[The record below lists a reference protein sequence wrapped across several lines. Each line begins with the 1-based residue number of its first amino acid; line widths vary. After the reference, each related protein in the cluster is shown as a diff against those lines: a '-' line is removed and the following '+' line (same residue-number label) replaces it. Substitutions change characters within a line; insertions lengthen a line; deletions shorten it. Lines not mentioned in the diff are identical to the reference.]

1 MEGNSSFENMV
12 RQLVKNQVA
21 AEVDRIIAAHQV
33 EEKEIL
39 NMEEAAEFLGLSRS
53 YLYKVTHAQ
62 LIPYYQP
69 LGKIIYF
76 EKSVLKDWIRSHKG
90 KTKPDVAAAAARYV
104 AANPL

>member
-1 MEGNSSFENMV
+1 MESNNFETMV
-12 RQLVKNQVA
+12 QQLVKNQVA
-21 AEVDRIIAAHQV
+21 AEVNRIVAAHQT

-39 NMEEAAEFLGLSRS
+39 TMEEAAEFLGLSRS
-53 YLYKVTHAQ
+53 YLYKVTKAE
-62 LIPYYQP
+62 LIPYYKP

-90 KTKPDVAAAAARYV
+90 KSKADVTAAAASYV